1 MLFVAEHTHLASE
14 CPMLSADGK
23 DMIKGLFSDEHIK
36 SAGIEIVGA
45 YMSCPL
51 DERIDHKGYFIIDA
65 PDKETIINFFGPMKL
80 LDLREVKPF
89 SELAKTL

>member
-14 CPMLSADGK
+14 CPILKDDGK
-23 DMIKGLFSDEHIK
+23 DMIKGLFSEEHIN

-51 DERIDHKGYFIIDA
+51 NGRLDHKGYFIIES
-65 PDKETIINFFGPMKL
+65 PDKESIINFFGPMKL

-89 SELAKTL
+89 SEIAKTL

>member
-14 CPMLSADGK
+14 CPLLSADGK

-51 DERIDHKGYFIIDA
+51 DERIDHKGYFIIES

-89 SELAKTL
+89 SEIAKTL